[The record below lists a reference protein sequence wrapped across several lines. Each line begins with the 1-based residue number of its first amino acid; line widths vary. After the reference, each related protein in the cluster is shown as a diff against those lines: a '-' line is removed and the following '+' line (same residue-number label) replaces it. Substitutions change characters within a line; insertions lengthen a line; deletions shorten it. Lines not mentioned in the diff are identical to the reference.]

1 MQLLI
6 SDSNI
11 LIDIEVAGLT
21 PALFKLPYIFAVP
34 DIIFEEELA
43 GQHGHLPGLGLEILE
58 LPPALIAQVE
68 AWAETYRAP
77 SRHDLT
83 ALALAKAEQCPLLT
97 GDRALRQ
104 AAEKEQVLVRGTLWL
119 VEELVRAHC
128 VSLARAHEAYDKMR
142 DTGRR
147 LPWPEVEASLRRL
160 KKAQDAGSH

>member
-21 PALFKLPYIFAVP
+21 PALFKLPYTFAVP
-34 DIIFEEELA
+34 DILFHEELA
-43 GQHGHLPGLGLEILE
+43 GQHGHLPDLGLEIIE
-58 LPPALIAQVE
+58 LPSRLIAQVE

-104 AAEKEQVLVRGTLWL
+104 AAGKEHVAVRGTLWL
-119 VEELVRAHC
+119 VEELVRSRC
-128 VSLARAHEAYDKMR
+128 VSLARARAAYDKMR

-147 LPWPEVEASLRRL
+147 LPWLEVEASLRRL
-160 KKAQDAGSH
+160 SKAQDADPH

>member
-11 LIDIEVAGLT
+11 LIDVEVAGLT
-21 PALFKLPYIFAVP
+21 PALFKLPYTFAVP
-34 DIIFEEELA
+34 DILFEEELA
-43 GQHGHLPGLGLEILE
+43 GLHGHLPALGLEILE

-83 ALALAKAEQCPLLT
+83 ALVLAKAEQCPLLR

-104 AAEKEQVLVRGTLWL
+104 AAETERVLVRGTLWL
-119 VEELVRAHC
+119 VEELVRARH
-128 VSLARAHEAYDKMR
+128 VPLVRAHEAYETMR
-142 DTGRR
+142 DSGRR
-147 LPWPEVEASLRRL
+147 LPWNEVEASLRRL
-160 KKAQDAGSH
+160 RKSQATDPR